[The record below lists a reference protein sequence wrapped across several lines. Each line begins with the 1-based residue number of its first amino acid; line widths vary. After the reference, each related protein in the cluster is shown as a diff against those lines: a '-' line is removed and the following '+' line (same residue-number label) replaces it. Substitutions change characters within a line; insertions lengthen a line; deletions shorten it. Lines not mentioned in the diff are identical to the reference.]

1 MRVIVINGNRM
12 ASMEEAHHHIQEKC
26 QFPGYYG
33 KNLDA
38 LYDLLSTEDRE
49 TLLLMFDSK
58 GLVKRLGSKGEK
70 LMETFQDAALANQ
83 RIHFIRVER
92 KGRHLQSFVV

>member
-1 MRVIVINGNRM
+1 MRVIILNGNRI
-12 ASMEEAHHHIQEKC
+12 ASMEEAHLHIKEKC

-49 TLLLMFDSK
+49 ALVLLFDSK
-58 GLVKRLGSKGEK
+58 GMVQRLGSKGEK

-83 RIHFIRVER
+83 HIHFIRVER
-92 KGRHLQSFVV
+92 KGRHLKGFVV